1 MRDITGARTTEVLI
15 EYAALWDMLQGVQL
29 LPNVP
34 DRFIWKWAAGGEY
47 SCSSAYHAFFL
58 GAIVLPGAKEVWRA
72 STPPPKSSYFFWLAL
87 YGRLWT
93 SDQRRKHDLQSEA
106 DCALCGQEDETYDH
120 LLAFLRLHHGR
131 LVPPSRSRW
140 SSAPSAGQHDAHLQ
154 LVAMHTGNGS

>member
-1 MRDITGARTTEVLI
+1 MQRFGTCSKECNYYPTSPIGSFGSGQQGANTPAPRHTMPSS
-15 EYAALWDMLQGVQL
+15 WGL
-29 LPNVP
+29 LCCLAPR
-34 DRFIWKWAAGGEY
+34 RFGG
-47 SCSSAYHAFFL
+47 
-58 GAIVLPGAKEVWRA
+58 LPR
-72 STPPPKSSYFFWLAL
+72 PPPKSSYFFWLAL